1 MSKRIFQKTIEHLAE
16 KYTNYDEQMDC
27 VISTK
32 YGKVV
37 GRGRHK
43 WLNKVIQLDK
53 DVLEEID
60 CTLDEIQ
67 SVTRSDVQEKEA
79 YDSACLD
86 LSQHLFS
93 EDEFEEGVSVMQL
106 FKPKKTDHP
115 RKQVIETINLITPP
129 KKRGRPRK
137 QVFET
142 KNLKTAPRKRGR
154 PRKQL
159 FENKTAPRLLFPDS
173 KSYTIKKSKVVS
185 QDLFN
190 DEKNFKQGESVE
202 DDDFDSLFNEVLD
215 SSYLEYL
222 SD

>member
-1 MSKRIFQKTIEHLAE
+1 MFFF
-16 KYTNYDEQMDC
+16 
-27 VISTK
+27 
-32 YGKVV
+32 
-37 GRGRHK
+37 
-43 WLNKVIQLDK
+43 IQLDK

-67 SVTRSDVQEKEA
+67 SVTGSDAHQKEA

-93 EDEFEEGVSVMQL
+93 EDEFEEGGSVRQL
-106 FKPKKTDHP
+106 FEPS
-115 RKQVIETINLITPP
+115 L
-129 KKRGRPRK
+129 KKRSRPKK

-142 KNLKTAPRKRGR
+142 KNLKTAPRKRSR
-154 PRKQL
+154 PRKQI

-173 KSYTIKKSKVVS
+173 KGRTIKKSKVVS

-190 DEKNFKQGESVE
+190 DKKNFKQGESDNE
-202 DDDFDSLFNEVLD
+202 DDFDSLLNEVLD